1 MATKKTNSE
10 FLAALLYL
18 VIGVVLII
26 FRSATLS
33 WLMTAAGIF
42 FIVSGVLEII
52 RKNTMNGAVSLII
65 GIAVLVLGWIMV
77 EIVLLVLGVLI
88 AIKGIIALYE
98 ALKVKKPRLLAILFA
113 ILTVVAGLLLAF
125 GDGID
130 YMILI
135 VGILLAVDGVLGLI
149 SCLKK

>member
-18 VIGVVLII
+18 VIGVILII

-42 FIVSGVLEII
+42 FIVSGILEML
-52 RKNTMNGAVSLII
+52 RKNTANGAVSLII

-98 ALKVKKPRLLAILFA
+98 ALKVKKPKLLAILFA

-149 SCLKK
+149 SCLRK

>member
-149 SCLKK
+149 SCLRK

>member
-98 ALKVKKPRLLAILFA
+98 ALKVKKPKLLAILFA

-149 SCLKK
+149 SCLRK